1 MNRKSSWR
9 RAIKFISHISSGS
22 SGPGRRK
29 ILDEHVLRVAGLA
42 ILGMLLLTLGP
53 LCALAR
59 TTSDTRHTSTHAQ
72 HVVSAVV
79 GGASQV
85 GTEAAPLFVKV
96 EPTVK
101 APAEV
106 AQDAKDRA
114 DKLASDQQNVD
125 INRQLVRVGILQL
138 VVFVLQLAVFGFQ
151 AYKLQQTVK
160 ASAEQASDMK
170 ASVRES
176 ARAADAME
184 KVAMNSMRGAQHASE
199 SVTALKERTA
209 QQMRAYLS
217 IDIGSA
223 VYQERGKNLRF
234 EGRAL
239 LRNAGHT
246 PAYRVLH
253 TCRAGIL
260 PLPLPDNFELPQPTQ
275 PARGGGMIGPGQT
288 RILSAVIE
296 EFVPDNEVDAI
307 KRGTGRALY
316 IWGRVTYED
325 AFGEPRHTNFF
336 QALTWQ
342 PDNTVMGYFIDR
354 HDEAN

>member
-1 MNRKSSWR
+1 MNRKSIR
-9 RAIKFISHISSGS
+9 HRAIKFISHTSSGS
-22 SGPGRRK
+22 PGQCN
-29 ILDEHVLRVAGLA
+29 IINEHVLRAAGLA
-42 ILGMLLLTLGP
+42 ILGMFLLSLGP

-72 HVVSAVV
+72 HVVSADV

-85 GTEAAPLFVKV
+85 GTEADPLFVKV

-101 APAEV
+101 SPAEV
-106 AQDAKDRA
+106 AQDAKDRT

-125 INRQLVRVGILQL
+125 INRQLVRVGILQF

-170 ASVRES
+170 ASIRES

-184 KVAMNSMRGAQHASE
+184 KVAMNSMRAAQHASE
-199 SVTALKERTA
+199 SVTALRERTA

-223 VYQERGKNLRF
+223 IYQERGKNLRF
-234 EGRAL
+234 EGKAL

-246 PAYRVLH
+246 PAYRVSH
-253 TCRAGIL
+253 TCSAGIL
-260 PLPLPDNFELPQPTQ
+260 PMPLPDNFDLPQPTQ
-275 PARGGGMIGPGQT
+275 PARGGGVIGPGQS
-288 RILSAVIE
+288 RILSAMIE
-296 EFVPDNEVDAI
+296 ELVPDDEVDAI
-307 KRGTGRALY
+307 KAGTGRALY
-316 IWGRVTYED
+316 IWGSVTYED
-325 AFGEPRHTNFF
+325 AFGEPRYTNFC
-336 QALTWQ
+336 QALIWQ
-342 PDNTVMGYFIDR
+342 PNNAVMGYFIDR